1 MPVHEQA
8 VKDIVGTLGKFT
20 IIDSGGGLKFS
31 IPEAL
36 LQQIE
41 EFVNSDGQIG
51 DPLLLKTEEHIYR
64 VRRGI
69 EALTAELAHEKFIT
83 IRDIGIACVIALLN
97 STIQDQENDPQSEI
111 RCREAANNLKN
122 WVDKQRDGGK
132 ESFSPEFQYP
142 TQIGLPLVGLFMLGL
157 GQTLFKDSEE
167 DFPGEKKL
175 IDCMFLAFILAAP
188 VNILLQYNDY
198 RSKSRNDDVIDGFL
212 SDEEKKAALKEK
224 QRDTAEKI
232 LDSIIGTGAAAREVM
247 IFFDKESIKISSEA
261 ANPCQSTKTRGGHIA
276 LAISEEIGS
285 AGSDS
290 RGGYFWRG
298 REILRTLK
306 LELESRSEPG
316 SEPGTESGSES
327 ASGSEL
333 ERFIRSR
340 QRLFILR

>member
-51 DPLLLKTEEHIYR
+51 DPLLLKDREHLHRVIKGIYD
-64 VRRGI
+64 
-69 EALTAELAHEKFIT
+69 LTAELAHEKFIT

-111 RCREAANNLKN
+111 RCREAANNLKK

-132 ESFSPEFQYP
+132 ESFSPKFQYSP
-142 TQIGLPLVGLFMLGL
+142 QIGLPLVGISMLSL
-157 GQTLFKDSEE
+157 RQTLFEDSEE

-175 IDCMFLAFILAAP
+175 IYCMFLSFILAAP

-198 RSKSRNDDVIDGFL
+198 RSKR
-212 SDEEKKAALKEK
+212 
-224 QRDTAEKI
+224 TAPI
-232 LDSIIGTGAAAREVM
+232 
-247 IFFDKESIKISSEA
+247 
-261 ANPCQSTKTRGGHIA
+261 C
-276 LAISEEIGS
+276 
-285 AGSDS
+285 
-290 RGGYFWRG
+290 
-298 REILRTLK
+298 
-306 LELESRSEPG
+306 
-316 SEPGTESGSES
+316 
-327 ASGSEL
+327 
-333 ERFIRSR
+333 
-340 QRLFILR
+340 